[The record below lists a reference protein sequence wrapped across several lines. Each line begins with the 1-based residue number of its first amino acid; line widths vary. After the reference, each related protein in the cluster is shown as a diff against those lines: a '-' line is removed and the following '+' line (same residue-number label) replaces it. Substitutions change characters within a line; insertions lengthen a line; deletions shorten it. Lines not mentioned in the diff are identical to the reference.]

1 MFWIILEHSKLICN
15 LSSVIV
21 ILYSDSIPQFPRR
34 EKHTDNRRQV
44 MLTGKPSYIAGKLRL
59 RDESERELRAWGG
72 RTVETPAYTLET
84 SRAGFVYRGG
94 KLYNSVSR
102 SLREETSIARFK
114 EGAKKWV
121 TAQIPVRPGR

>member
-1 MFWIILEHSKLICN
+1 MNKLITGARQGVATVDLLRDTN
-15 LSSVIV
+15 SLSIQQMVAYYTLIMV
-21 ILYSDSIPQFPRR
+21 H
-34 EKHTDNRRQV
+34 KVT
-44 MLTGKPSYIAGKLRL
+44 LTGKPSYIAGKLRL

-72 RTVETPAYTLET
+72 RMVEIPAYTLET

-121 TAQIPVRPGR
+121 TAQIPVRPGS